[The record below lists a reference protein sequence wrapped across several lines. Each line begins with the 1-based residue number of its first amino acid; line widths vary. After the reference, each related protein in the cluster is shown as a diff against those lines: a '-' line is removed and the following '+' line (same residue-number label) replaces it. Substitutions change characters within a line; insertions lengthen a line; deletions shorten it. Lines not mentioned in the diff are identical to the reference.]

1 HPEGGDDIAVT
12 LADGVWSCEV
22 TEPNTST
29 VCHPK
34 YEVAAAPAPS
44 GELSPET
51 GMELYDQADFWLGC
65 HVYIN
70 SDHSFSITYDY
81 TEDAQG
87 IESAKGTWE
96 RISDTE
102 LALHPESGD
111 DIAVTLADGVW
122 SCEVTEPNTSTVCRP
137 KSERAAEPVE
147 TAAEEKT
154 YMIVYTEAD
163 GSYYGAVETTDSSF
177 VPETEIPTREGYL
190 FAGWQTRPDVT
201 KADLVLGVSPYEVP
215 TGASSLYGGAGVEFT
230 GLESFAGDML
240 LLYPRWVEKT
250 EIHSA
255 DELKNMAEDL
265 CGWYELAADI
275 DLGGEK
281 WTPVGKYFSNYETV
295 NAPYW
300 TYAFRG
306 TLDGAGHTIS
316 GLYIEGCEVDA
327 EGYDASAAVWR
338 DDGVSNGGEAALFG
352 AIARASIEN
361 LVIEKP
367 VITVA
372 SDNDATPY
380 VAVVAGFD
388 LGSSIRN
395 VTVNEPAVSV
405 TVSDRNAVSRASA
418 WAAVSAFV
426 GGGWSD
432 TIENCTVNGAVIAVN
447 GTAAKSHGGE
457 YYVGSMLGEGY
468 AFMNGN
474 TATAEI
480 SITVED
486 SSTALQDA
494 ELIVNVGG
502 MGGTNTDQSN
512 GAYDTKIS
520 VAVNKPVG
528 AAAVS
533 IGGLTGSQRYSV
545 AENNTI
551 KAEISTDCRLDPEA
565 GKLYVGSVIGSTNV
579 PYCIV
584 QMIFAAPGSAAAS
597 GCRHNDADVTLN
609 GEAVTASKGET
620 LTVGGEEL
628 TYIANGDVTVDGVT
642 YASNIN
648 DVITAYGS
656 AVPAAFLQSCVILLI
671 SD

>member
-1 HPEGGDDIAVT
+1 MT

-34 YEVAAAPAPS
+34 FEVAAAPAPS
-44 GELSPET
+44 GELSPES
-51 GMELYDQADFWLGC
+51 GMELYDLADFWLGC

-255 DELKNMAEDL
+255 DEL
-265 CGWYELAADI
+265 
-275 DLGGEK
+275 
-281 WTPVGKYFSNYETV
+281 
-295 NAPYW
+295 
-300 TYAFRG
+300 
-306 TLDGAGHTIS
+306 
-316 GLYIEGCEVDA
+316 
-327 EGYDASAAVWR
+327 
-338 DDGVSNGGEAALFG
+338 
-352 AIARASIEN
+352 
-361 LVIEKP
+361 
-367 VITVA
+367 
-372 SDNDATPY
+372 
-380 VAVVAGFD
+380 
-388 LGSSIRN
+388 
-395 VTVNEPAVSV
+395 
-405 TVSDRNAVSRASA
+405 
-418 WAAVSAFV
+418 
-426 GGGWSD
+426 
-432 TIENCTVNGAVIAVN
+432 
-447 GTAAKSHGGE
+447 
-457 YYVGSMLGEGY
+457 
-468 AFMNGN
+468 
-474 TATAEI
+474 
-480 SITVED
+480 
-486 SSTALQDA
+486 
-494 ELIVNVGG
+494 
-502 MGGTNTDQSN
+502 
-512 GAYDTKIS
+512 
-520 VAVNKPVG
+520 
-528 AAAVS
+528 
-533 IGGLTGSQRYSV
+533 
-545 AENNTI
+545 
-551 KAEISTDCRLDPEA
+551 
-565 GKLYVGSVIGSTNV
+565 
-579 PYCIV
+579 
-584 QMIFAAPGSAAAS
+584 
-597 GCRHNDADVTLN
+597 
-609 GEAVTASKGET
+609 
-620 LTVGGEEL
+620 
-628 TYIANGDVTVDGVT
+628 
-642 YASNIN
+642 
-648 DVITAYGS
+648 
-656 AVPAAFLQSCVILLI
+656 
-671 SD
+671 